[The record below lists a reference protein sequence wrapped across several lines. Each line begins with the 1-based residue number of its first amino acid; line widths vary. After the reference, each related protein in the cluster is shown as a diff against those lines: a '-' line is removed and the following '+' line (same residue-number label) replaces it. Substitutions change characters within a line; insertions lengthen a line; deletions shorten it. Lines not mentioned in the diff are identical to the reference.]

1 MLPTNGSWTSSDADG
16 HFRFD
21 RVPAGTYPCV
31 ARTADGREA
40 EGELVVPGKGVDL
53 VVGAPRKR
61 GR

>member
-1 MLPTNGSWTSSDADG
+1 MPLCVSCVTVG
-16 HFRFD
+16 
-21 RVPAGTYPCV
+21 V
-31 ARTADGREA
+31 ARTADGREG